1 VRGVAWV
8 WGGVVAWWC
17 SGSGR
22 VIGGWCVDV
31 NDEEDGESRWFECQL
46 GWMNMFKP
54 SIIPCVDYHS

>member
-1 VRGVAWV
+1 
-8 WGGVVAWWC
+8 VAWWC